1 LQKHS
6 SINHPFYHNA
16 FGKIKYFTQQSMINK
31 ILENLKI
38 AALNEMQIASI
49 EASKKK
55 GDIVLLSPTGSGK
68 TLGFLLPII
77 SQMDPED
84 TCIQTLVIAPSREL
98 VIQIEQVFRSMGT
111 GFKVNSTY
119 GGHLVKTEINNLK
132 TPPAILI
139 GTPGRIA
146 DHISRGRI
154 DPDTISI
161 LVLDEF
167 DKSLEFGFKEEMSYI
182 IGQMK
187 NVKKRFLTSAT
198 AMDEIPDFTRM
209 NSPITLDFLSTSD
222 AAPVQLQLK
231 SVTAI
236 GKDKLNVLFRLLC
249 KLGDEATLVFCNH
262 REAVERTSELLTAEG
277 IRHGIFHGK
286 MEQEDRERSL
296 IKFRNGS
303 VRVLITTDLASRGLD
318 IAEVR
323 NIVHYQLPTT
333 ENIFIH
339 RNGRTAR
346 MNAEGTAWLVLAE
359 GDYAPKFITEP
370 VEDIALDENYP
381 LPQLPFWTTIYIGSG
396 KKDKINKTDIVGLL
410 LKKGNLQKDDVG
422 LIEVQDFTSFVA
434 VNKDKA
440 AGLIRLV
447 ENEKIKKKKVKIAI
461 AR

>member
-1 LQKHS
+1 
-6 SINHPFYHNA
+6 
-16 FGKIKYFTQQSMINK
+16 MINK

-38 AALNEMQIASI
+38 ADLNEMQLASI
-49 EASKKK
+49 EAAKKK
-55 GDIVLLSPTGSGK
+55 GDIILLSPTGSGK

-198 AMDEIPDFTRM
+198 AMDEIPEFTQM
-209 NSPITLDFLSTSD
+209 NSPITLDFLSNSD
-222 AAPVQLQLK
+222 AIPVHLQLK

-359 GDYAPKFITEP
+359 GDYAPKFITEH

-381 LPQLPFWTTIYIGSG
+381 LPQQPFWTTIYIGSG

-410 LKKGNLQKDDVG
+410 IKKGNLQKEDVG

-440 AGLIRLV
+440 AGLIRAV

>member
-1 LQKHS
+1 
-6 SINHPFYHNA
+6 
-16 FGKIKYFTQQSMINK
+16 MINK

-38 AALNEMQIASI
+38 AALNEMQIASL
-49 EASKKK
+49 EASKKR
-55 GDIVLLSPTGSGK
+55 GDVVILSPTGSGK
-68 TLGFLLPII
+68 TLGFLLPILA
-77 SQMDPED
+77 QMDPED

-111 GFKVNSTY
+111 GFKVNASY

-154 DPDTISI
+154 DTDLIST

-187 NVKKRFLTSAT
+187 NVKKRYLTSAT

-209 NSPITLDFLSTSD
+209 NEPITLNYLTNND
-222 AAPVQLQLK
+222 ASPIQLQIK
-231 SVTAI
+231 TVTAI

-249 KLGDEATLVFCNH
+249 KLGDESTLVFCNH

-303 VRVLITTDLASRGLD
+303 VRVLVTTDLASRGLD
-318 IAEVR
+318 IADVR

-359 GDYAPKFITEP
+359 DDYAPKFITEP
-370 VEDIALDENYP
+370 IENEELDENYP
-381 LPQLPFWTTIYIGSG
+381 LPKQPFWTTIYIGSG

-410 LKKGNLQKDDVG
+410 MKKGNLLKEDVG

-434 VNKDKA
+434 VNKEKA

>member
-1 LQKHS
+1 
-6 SINHPFYHNA
+6 
-16 FGKIKYFTQQSMINK
+16 MINK

-77 SQMDPED
+77 SRMDPED

-209 NSPITLDFLSTSD
+209 NTPITLDFLSNSD

-447 ENEKIKKKKVKIAI
+447 EDEKIKKKKVKIAI